1 MVLYTT
7 SSYLPSKAV
16 ERSQKGDNVRGC
28 HATSSTID
36 GDQRSDILFHLDSKS
51 RDADF
56 SILVDQR
63 FDIERESSGHITSG
77 LDD

>member
-16 ERSQKGDNVRGC
+16 ERSQEGDNVRGC
-28 HATSSTID
+28 HTTSSTID
-36 GDQRSDILFHLDSKS
+36 GDQRSDILFNLDPES

-56 SILVDQR
+56 SILLDKR
-63 FDIERESSGHITSG
+63 IDIDRESGGHITSG